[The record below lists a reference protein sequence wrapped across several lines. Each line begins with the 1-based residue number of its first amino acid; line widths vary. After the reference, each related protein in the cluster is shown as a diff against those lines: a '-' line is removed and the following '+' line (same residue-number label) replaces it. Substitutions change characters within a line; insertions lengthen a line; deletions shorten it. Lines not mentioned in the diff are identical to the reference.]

1 MAKLIWDQTS
11 ERKYYTGVDQVAL
24 YLQDTDGSYKD
35 GVAFNGVTGITQS
48 PEGGEANDF
57 YADNMKYLTI
67 MGKETF
73 GGTVKAYMYPDE
85 WAEAD
90 GSAEPAPGMRLKA
103 QTRKPFG
110 LVWRSIIGNDTLGND
125 YGYMLHIVYNAR
137 IQPSSVDN
145 NTVNDSPEPSEF
157 SWDFKTTEIN
167 IEGYKPTAYLEID
180 STKCKAG
187 KFDALCEALYGT
199 GTDESTNKPTLLTPA
214 QIADILNGTEPT
226 PTEYTITLNKSA
238 VELTA
243 GGTEQLT
250 ATVTPSGTTV
260 TWTIADVEGTD
271 VATISNAGLI
281 TAGANAGTATVTAS
295 ITDGTTPVTATCAVT
310 VTAG

>member
-1 MAKLIWDQTS
+1 MAKLIWDKTS
-11 ERKYYTGVDQVAL
+11 ERKYYTGIDQVAL
-24 YLQDTDGSYKD
+24 YLQDTDGSYKT

-73 GGTVKAYMYPDE
+73 GGTIKAYMYPDE

-110 LVWRSIIGNDTLGND
+110 LVWRSIIGNDTEGND
-125 YGYMLHIVYNAR
+125 YGEMIHIVYNAR

-145 NTVNDSPEPSEF
+145 NTVNDSPEPTEF

-180 STKCKAG
+180 STKCKNAEV
-187 KFDALCEALYGT
+187 FATLCDKLYGSAT
-199 GTDESTNKPTLLTPA
+199 ETPTLLTPEEIA
-214 QIADILNGTEPT
+214 QILNQAPT
-226 PTEYTITLNKSA
+226 PTEYTITLSSDTATMAVGGTASITATVEPEATVEWASADTAVAEVSGGTITGKSA
-238 VELTA
+238 
-243 GGTEQLT
+243 GTTTVT
-250 ATVTPSGTTV
+250 ATVTGTT
-260 TWTIADVEGTD
+260 T
-271 VATISNAGLI
+271 S
-281 TAGANAGTATVTAS
+281 AS
-295 ITDGTTPVTATCAVT
+295 VAVT
-310 VTAG
+310 VTAEQQGEG